1 MNVNSIFLDPKT
13 LQETGGCYGVVCENM
28 PTDLMQQ
35 RFTEQ
40 YINKQMLVD
49 EIQELLNQQAQV
61 ICELPTGADEAT
73 KASAVWLS
81 TKQLLDQ
88 VKAI

>member
-13 LQETGGCYGVVCENM
+13 LQETGGCYGVVYENM
-28 PTDLMQQ
+28 PTNLMQQ

-49 EIQELLNQQAQV
+49 EIQELLNRQAQF
-61 ICELPTGADEAT
+61 ICELPTGADMAM
-73 KASAVWLS
+73 
-81 TKQLLDQ
+81 TKQLSDQ